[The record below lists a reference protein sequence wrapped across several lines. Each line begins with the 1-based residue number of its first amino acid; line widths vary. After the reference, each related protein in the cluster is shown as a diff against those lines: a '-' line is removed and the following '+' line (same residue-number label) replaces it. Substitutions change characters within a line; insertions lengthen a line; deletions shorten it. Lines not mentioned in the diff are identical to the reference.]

1 MTTNFNQPSLD
12 VEDGEVSDN
21 RQYVTFLIGD
31 DVFAVDMAPVQEII
45 RVPSIVRVPLAPASL
60 DGLSNLRGKVL
71 PIISLRRIFGITDSA
86 YDDSTRAIVIDMG
99 QPLGFVVDR
108 VASVINVEPEKI
120 EDVTEIKSTINSELL
135 IGILKNVSGYPMV
148 MVLDFNK
155 LITNEFSGIESLVRS
170 VSAQQLNL
178 DQQHLDEDDELS
190 NERQLVSF
198 SVASQ
203 EYAVD
208 INNVQEIVQVPESIV
223 HVPKADTHV
232 LGIMTLRDRL
242 LPLVSLRSLFHLP
255 VQPLDER
262 SRVVVV
268 ALHGMSVGVVTDSVS
283 EVLRVPLEF
292 IDPIPPLLAKDTS
305 LADITQ
311 ICRLQQGKRIVS
323 IISTENM
330 FKHSAVVQAI
340 KDTEQMIDQDSD
352 SENSEL
358 LDDDEEQMV
367 VFHLAD
373 GEFGVPIRSVQE
385 IVRIPD
391 ELTHVPKA
399 PEFIEGVINLRGA
412 VLPVIDQRR
421 RLGMPATDRNDRQRI
436 MVFSIGGIRT
446 GFIVDGVTEV
456 LKVPK
461 KSIEAAPKLSVDQ
474 AHLLGRVANL
484 ELQNRMIQLIDP
496 DYLVDQHDRKALTDA
511 SV

>member
-1 MTTNFNQPSLD
+1 MNTNLNQPPQD
-12 VEDGEVSDN
+12 AEDGEVSDA

-45 RVPSIVRVPLAPASL
+45 RVPGIVRVPLAPSSL

-71 PIISLRRIFGITDSA
+71 PIISLRRIFGIADRP

-120 EDVTEIKSTINSELL
+120 EDVTGIKSTINSELL
-135 IGILKNVSGYPMV
+135 VGILKNVSGYSMV
-148 MVLDFNK
+148 MVLDFNTI
-155 LITNEFSGIESLVRS
+155 ITNEFSGIEALLRS

-178 DQQHLDEDDELS
+178 GQQHQDEDDDVFD
-190 NERQLVSF
+190 ERQLVSF
-198 SVASQ
+198 SVANQ
-203 EYAVD
+203 EYAVE
-208 INNVQEIVQVPESIV
+208 ITNVQEIVQIPDSIV

-232 LGIMTLRDRL
+232 LGIMNLRDRL

-255 VQPLDER
+255 FQSLDER

-268 ALHGMSVGVVTDSVS
+268 ALQGMSVGVVTDSVS

-292 IDPIPPLLAKDTS
+292 IDPIPPLLAKDAS

-330 FKHSAVVQAI
+330 FKHAAVAQAI
-340 KDTEQMIDQDSD
+340 QDTDQMIDQDSEND
-352 SENSEL
+352 SNEL
-358 LDDDEEQMV
+358 LDDDEQMV

-373 GEFGVPIRSVQE
+373 GEFGVPIQSVQE

-421 RLGMPATDRNDRQRI
+421 RLGMPTINRNDRQRI
-436 MVFSIGGIRT
+436 MVFSLGGIRT
-446 GFIVDGVTEV
+446 GFIVDAVTEV

-461 KSIEAAPKLSVDQ
+461 KSIEVSPKLSVDQ
-474 AHLLGRVANL
+474 AQLLGRVANL
-484 ELQNRMIQLIDP
+484 ESQKRMIQLIDP
-496 DYLVDQHDRKALTDA
+496 DYLVDQNDHKALADST
-511 SV
+511 V

>member
-1 MTTNFNQPSLD
+1 MNTNLNQPPQD
-12 VEDGEVSDN
+12 AEDGEVSDA

-45 RVPSIVRVPLAPASL
+45 RVPGIVRVPLAPSSL

-71 PIISLRRIFGITDSA
+71 PIISLRRIFGIADRP

-120 EDVTEIKSTINSELL
+120 EDVTGIKSTINSELL
-135 IGILKNVSGYPMV
+135 VGILKNVSGYSMV
-148 MVLDFNK
+148 MVLDFNTI
-155 LITNEFSGIESLVRS
+155 ITNEFSGIEALLRS

-178 DQQHLDEDDELS
+178 GQQHQDEDDDVFD
-190 NERQLVSF
+190 ERQLVSF
-198 SVASQ
+198 SVANQ

-208 INNVQEIVQVPESIV
+208 ITNVQEIVQIPDSIV

-232 LGIMTLRDRL
+232 LGIMNLRDRL

-255 VQPLDER
+255 FQSLDER

-268 ALHGMSVGVVTDSVS
+268 ALQGMSVGVVTDSVS

-292 IDPIPPLLAKDTS
+292 IDPIPPLLAKDAS

-330 FKHSAVVQAI
+330 FKHAAVAQAI
-340 KDTEQMIDQDSD
+340 QDTDQMIDQDSEND
-352 SENSEL
+352 SNEL
-358 LDDDEEQMV
+358 LDDDEQMV

-373 GEFGVPIRSVQE
+373 GEFGVPIQSVQE

-421 RLGMPATDRNDRQRI
+421 RLGMPTINRNDRQRI
-436 MVFSIGGIRT
+436 MVFSLGGIRT
-446 GFIVDGVTEV
+446 GFIVDAVTEV

-461 KSIEAAPKLSVDQ
+461 KSIEVSPKLSVDQ
-474 AHLLGRVANL
+474 AQLLGRVANL
-484 ELQNRMIQLIDP
+484 ESQKRMIQLIDP
-496 DYLVDQHDRKALTDA
+496 DYLVDQNDHKALADST
-511 SV
+511 V